1 MRALLLAIVS
11 SLALGACSSHDAAPG
26 KPAAA
31 SASGSRPAPSKPV
44 PTVDPCAALDQAY
57 DDAVAHASGAC
68 KTDADC
74 TCYPG
79 GLGAHPTCGGITDR
93 QSTVAIDAI
102 ANQFHEQQCRMSL
115 ECGAMG
121 CAPRCDQGRCK

>member
-1 MRALLLAIVS
+1 MRALLCSTLLLFA
-11 SLALGACSSHDAAPG
+11 ACGSHDAAPSAG

-31 SASGSRPAPSKPV
+31 SGTATPAPKP
-44 PTVDPCAALDQAY
+44 PQTIDPCAALDQAY

-68 KTDADC
+68 KTDDDC

-79 GLGAHPTCGGITDR
+79 GLGAHPTCGGVTDR
-93 QSTVAIDAI
+93 PSAAAIHAI

-121 CAPRCDQGRCK
+121 CAPHCEQGRCK